1 MHCKGYYK
9 RNSLSRHVKK
19 CFANLTSA
27 TVSSRDRILSKSLVY
42 SACQKKYGNILN
54 KLMVKEKIFCRMK
67 PDMITEAITED
78 LLLIMYGE
86 DLLKRNNGK
95 RSLYHISNKL
105 RECGKF
111 LLEMRQKGAFRDMF
125 STLKPDNF
133 DVAIEAVKTI
143 SKYNTE
149 HRSFGA
155 PSLALHFG
163 TTLKKI
169 SDFAATLVLRRKIPL
184 LVHDIENQLT
194 NLKRFREMVDTQYST
209 ELGSLA
215 LKDLNQKSA
224 TRPKLLPVTQDIMK
238 LKSFVENVAQKAYD
252 ILIVNSKNISEY
264 RTLVE
269 SVLVSIILHNRKR
282 VGDIQYF
289 EVSSYRDQIND
300 TEKCTVQTEM
310 CTSLSENEKILTSN
324 YKRIISIGKGS
335 RSVTILIPKNL
346 QKYFVL
352 LQELRDNCIWFP
364 PENLYLFTYP
374 HSMKWIDGC
383 SVLRKYAKL
392 SGAKN
397 PELLTS
403 SRLRK
408 HIATV
413 TQVLSLRRNEIDQL
427 AKFMG
432 HTTKTHEQFYKYV

>member
-9 RNSLSRHVKK
+9 RNSLSRHVKR
-19 CFANLTSA
+19 CSANSNSTNV
-27 TVSSRDRILSKSLVY
+27 TSRDRILSKSLVY
-42 SACQKKYGNILN
+42 SACQNKNGNMLN
-54 KLMVKEKIFCRMK
+54 KLMVKEKIFSRMK
-67 PDMITEAITED
+67 ADMITEAVTED

-95 RSLYHISNKL
+95 RSLYHVSNKL

-111 LLEMRQKGAFRDMF
+111 LLEMRQKGTYRDMF
-125 STLKPDNF
+125 SILKPEHF
-133 DVAIEAVKTI
+133 DAAIEAVKTM

-163 TTLKKI
+163 TTLKK
-169 SDFAATLVLRRKIPL
+169 SDFAATLVLRRKLPL
-184 LVHDIENQLT
+184 LVHDIENELT
-194 NLKRFREMVDTQYST
+194 NLKRFREMVDTQYTT

-224 TRPKLLPVTQDIMK
+224 TRPKLLPITGDIMK
-238 LKSFVENVAQKAYD
+238 LKSFVENMAQEAYD
-252 ILIVNSKNISEY
+252 ILSVTSKDISEY
-264 RTLVE
+264 RRLVE

-282 VGDIQYF
+282 VGDIQYL
-289 EVSSYRDQIND
+289 EVNSYKEQIHDN
-300 TEKCTVQTEM
+300 EKCTVQTEM
-310 CTSLSENEKILTSN
+310 CSSLTENEKILTSN

-346 QKYFVL
+346 QKYFTLVE
-352 LQELRDNCIWFP
+352 ELRGNGIWFP

-432 HTTKTHEQFYKYV
+432 HTTKTHEEFYKYV